1 MLNLSNQRVNVKAI
15 EEEVNSLHTL
25 HSHKTARVVYRWI
38 LGIVGALLLVM
49 FLPWQQNIQGKG
61 YVTALTPQDRPQN
74 VQNAVAGQIR
84 HWNVREG
91 DFVKE
96 GDTLLVISEIKD
108 EYFDPQVLL
117 RTQEQIQAKM
127 DGIEAY
133 KNKIEASDNQI
144 AALRQALQFSLEK
157 TRNKLIQAQQKV
169 RIDSADFVALNRNL
183 EITKERLDRGE
194 IMYKDGTI
202 SLVDLESRRVKFQ
215 EDQAKVI
222 SQNQKLGISRNEL
235 INARIELSSVQAD
248 YQKEIAKA
256 LSDRSSALSS
266 LAEGESELSKLQN
279 KYENIRIRRDQY
291 VVRAPQSGYIV
302 KSLKAGIGET
312 IKEGESIVTLQ
323 PQTPDLAVEL
333 YVKAMDL
340 SLIAPGRHVRLEFD
354 GWPALQFS
362 GWPGTSVGTFGGTVA
377 IIDRVN
383 SKNGEYRLIIKP
395 DHKGNEN
402 EKWPEQL
409 RIGSGVN
416 GFVMLKDVPIW
427 WEIWRQLNGF
437 PPDYLNGILPQEEE
451 TKDSKK

>member
-1 MLNLSNQRVNVKAI
+1 MLNLSHQRVNVPAI
-15 EEEVNSLHTL
+15 ENEVNSLNTL
-25 HSHKTARVVYRWI
+25 HSPQTAKIVYRWI
-38 LGIVGALLLVM
+38 LGIVVVMVLAL
-49 FLPWQQNIQGKG
+49 FLPWQQNINGKG

-74 VQNAVAGQIR
+74 IQNAVAGQIR
-84 HWNVREG
+84 KWLVREG
-91 DFVKE
+91 DFVKK

-108 EYFDPQVLL
+108 DYFDPQILV
-117 RTQEQIQAKM
+117 RTQEQIQAKQ
-127 DGIEAY
+127 DAINAY
-133 KNKIEASDNQI
+133 RAKIKASDNQI
-144 AALRQALQFSLEK
+144 TALRQGLQLSLEK
-157 TRNKLIQAQQKV
+157 TRNKLLQARLKV
-169 RIDSADFVALNRNL
+169 RSDSADLIAVNRNFL
-183 EITKERLDRGE
+183 VAKERLDRGE
-194 IMYKDGTI
+194 SMFKDGTI
-202 SLVDLESRRVKFQ
+202 SLIDLETRRLKFQ
-215 EDQAKVI
+215 EDQAKLV

-235 INARIELSSVQAD
+235 INARIEVSSVEAD

-256 LSDRSSALSS
+256 FSDRSSALSS
-266 LAEGESELSKLQN
+266 LAEGESELSKLRN

-291 VVRAPQSGYIV
+291 VVHAPQDGYIV
-302 KSLKAGIGET
+302 KTLKAGLGET

-323 PQTPDLAVEL
+323 PNQPELAVEL

-383 SKNGEYRLIIKP
+383 SKNGEYRLLIKP
-395 DHKGNEN
+395 NPQGNEN
-402 EKWPEQL
+402 EVWPEQL

-437 PPDYLNGILPQEEE
+437 PPDYLEDILPNEDKKEE
-451 TKDSKK
+451 KK